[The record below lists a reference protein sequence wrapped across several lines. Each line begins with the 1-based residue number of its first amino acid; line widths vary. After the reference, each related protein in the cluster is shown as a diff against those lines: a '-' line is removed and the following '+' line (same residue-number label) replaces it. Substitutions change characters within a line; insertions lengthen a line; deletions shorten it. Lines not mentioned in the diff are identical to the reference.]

1 MSTQEFTPTI
11 RYNNLWAGRVKKPR
25 RGSLKTEFTTK
36 FFGTPTGWECEIIT
50 VDGETYVG
58 HGNLESTALNQAR
71 KRMQAHEGGE
81 S

>member
-1 MSTQEFTPTI
+1 MSHEATPTI
-11 RYNNLWAGRVKKPR
+11 REKGICGGRVKKPR
-25 RGSLKTEFTTK
+25 RGSLKTEFTAK

-58 HGNLESTALNQAR
+58 RGNLESTALNQAR
-71 KRMQAHEGGE
+71 KRMKAHEGGE